1 MKRSHL
7 DLDKEDLKA
16 IENHVKTCQ
25 MYEFDIIPDVVLKHL
40 ESAVTA
46 LNIHEEGK
54 NDGE

>member
-7 DLDKEDLKA
+7 DLAKEDLKA

-25 MYEFDIIPDVVLKHL
+25 MYEFDIMPDVVLNYL

-54 NDGE
+54 NDKR

>member
-7 DLDKEDLKA
+7 DLAKEDLKA

-25 MYEFDIIPDVVLKHL
+25 MYEFDIMPDVVLHHL

>member
-7 DLDKEDLKA
+7 DLAKEDLKA

-25 MYEFDIIPDVVLKHL
+25 MYEFDIMPDVVLNHL